1 VQTADEDEAIRRAQA
16 AVATPAISEP
26 ADVATPAAAGKAT
39 PSPPT
44 QAPAAFERNTVA
56 MALPPVIDLQTE
68 RQIDSSAST
77 VPVRFA
83 LRSPADAPVSEVKV
97 RVNDQLV
104 RSLDNRAL
112 RSARGEAQELQVAVP
127 PVDSEIRLFATNKY
141 GKSEP
146 AVIHVRRIAP
156 PVKPAETRFETL
168 YLLIIGVSQY
178 PDEWKLDLAE
188 KDARDFHRHMVRQ
201 AGQLYGKAV
210 PRLLINEQAS
220 REKILEGLRWLRETV
235 GERDAGVVF
244 MAGHGD
250 RVGSAY
256 YFIPGDPDVLPPPS
270 DFKTAQELEAWKQ
283 RNAPKR
289 WVAGEEIAR
298 TLLGLRG
305 RSAFFIDTCHSGINA
320 RPGQSTHPDL
330 TKALNEINEERG
342 VMVFASST
350 GKELSQEDPAWG
362 NGAFTKAIIEGIRG
376 GADFRKDGLI
386 RPSSLQ
392 SYVTDRVME
401 LTKREQRPVI
411 FTVGIDEPIA
421 VKEQ

>member
-1 VQTADEDEAIRRAQA
+1 
-16 AVATPAISEP
+16 
-26 ADVATPAAAGKAT
+26 
-39 PSPPT
+39 
-44 QAPAAFERNTVA
+44 
-56 MALPPVIDLQTE
+56 
-68 RQIDSSAST
+68 
-77 VPVRFA
+77 
-83 LRSPADAPVSEVKV
+83 
-97 RVNDQLV
+97 
-104 RSLDNRAL
+104 
-112 RSARGEAQELQVAVP
+112 
-127 PVDSEIRLFATNKY
+127 
-141 GKSEP
+141 
-146 AVIHVRRIAP
+146 P

-235 GERDAGVVF
+235 GEKDAGVVF